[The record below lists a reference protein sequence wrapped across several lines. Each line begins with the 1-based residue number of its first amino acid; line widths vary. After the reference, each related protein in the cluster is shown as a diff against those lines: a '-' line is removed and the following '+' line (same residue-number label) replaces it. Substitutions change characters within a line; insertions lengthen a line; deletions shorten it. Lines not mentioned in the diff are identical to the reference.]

1 MKTLAMIIVVL
12 TLTSCSKTEKAFDKF
27 YWDPIKGMFRITY
40 GVVKWTQQTV
50 KAVVA
55 HLNQVNG
62 LVWTQ
67 TIVWIAYDNK
77 RRCSGFC

>member
-12 TLTSCSKTEKAFDKF
+12 TLTSCSKTERAFDKF
-27 YWDPIKGMFRITY
+27 YWDPVKGMFRITY
-40 GVVKWTQQTV
+40 GIVKWTQQIV
-50 KAVVA
+50 KAVAV

-67 TIVWIAYDNK
+67 TIV
-77 RRCSGFC
+77 

>member
-1 MKTLAMIIVVL
+1 MRLLIMIIVVL

-27 YWDPIKGMFRITY
+27 YWDPVKGMFRITY
-40 GVVKWTQQTV
+40 GIVKWTQQTV
-50 KAVVA
+50 KAVVV

-67 TIVWIAYDNK
+67 TIV
-77 RRCSGFC
+77 